1 MSLKKMLAVVAA
13 ASLVAVAAPAFAANP
28 FSDVP
33 MNHWAYD
40 AVEQLSAKGILEGY
54 PNGTFKG
61 NRAMTRYEIATMVAR
76 MMAAGG
82 LSGEDLEK
90 LKALVVEFQPEL
102 EALGVKVDGFD
113 SRLSALEKG
122 VGGWR
127 ITGQMRFDYNAW
139 DKDGKDTSD
148 DGFTMNRARLFLH
161 KDLSDGITFDARWH
175 KDTFD
180 RWWVTAKDF
189 MGLEGLTMRGGQ
201 FYLNWEDDNGWGADN
216 STFFMD
222 SHYRGFDLKYT
233 RGMFTVEGFAASN
246 FAGGVYAANASDE
259 YYGARLKFDFSEK
272 FWLGVNGLWN
282 NVKGDEDEEVV
293 VVGGTPAVKKTT
305 TDAQKYKVYWAD
317 LGFKF
322 MDGLELRGAYY
333 MEDIDNPMVGK
344 PDDPKAWRAAL
355 AVDQDVLKFTSLWV
369 EYAKIDEGFMMHNN
383 PWSFSDIV
391 YPGEFTG
398 YKEEITKDTE
408 YANHF
413 GVQEDTKVLFVKAKQ
428 KWNDKWSTIE
438 RYVKYDADSD
448 DAKEWSVAIG
458 YQYSPNL
465 YFELAY
471 ADMDGRFKGG
481 KVDDTYDNNQIRF
494 RTLLNF

>member
-122 VGGWR
+122 VGGWK

-139 DKDGKDTSD
+139 DNDGAATGAGA

-161 KDLSDGITFDARWH
+161 KDLTDGITFDARYH
-175 KDTFD
+175 AGRFD
-180 RWWVTAKDF
+180 RWWLTAKDV

-201 FYLNWEDDNGWGADN
+201 FYLDWEDEDGLYDDNDAFN
-216 STFFMD
+216 MD
-222 SHYRGFDLKYT
+222 ANYRGFDLKYN

-246 FAGGVYAANASDE
+246 QGGSIYDPNASDE

-272 FWLGVNGLWN
+272 FWLSLNGLWY
-282 NVKGDEDEEVV
+282 NVDN
-293 VVGGTPAVKKTT
+293 TNYKT
-305 TDAQKYKVYWAD
+305 YWAG
-317 LGFKF
+317 LGFSF
-322 MDGLELRGAYY
+322 MDGLELKGAYY
-333 MEDIDNPMVGK
+333 MEDIDGAAI
-344 PDDPKAWRAAL
+344 DDPKAWKAIL
-355 AVDQDVLKFTSLWV
+355 DVSQDVLKFTSLWV
-369 EYAKIDEGFMMHNN
+369 EYAQFDQGFYIDRS
-383 PWSFSDIV
+383 PWSFSDV
-391 YPGEFTG
+391 LWPGD
-398 YKEEITKDTE
+398 IS
-408 YANHF
+408 A
-413 GVQEDTKVLFVKAKQ
+413 GVTLPDDADVLFVKAKQ

-438 RYVKYDADSD
+438 RYVKYDIDNFW

-471 ADMDGRFKGG
+471 ADMDGSFF
-481 KVDDTYDNNQIRF
+481 DPNYDNNQIRF

>member
-13 ASLVAVAAPAFAANP
+13 ASLVAAAAPAFAANP

-127 ITGQMRFDYNAW
+127 ISGEMQFDFN
-139 DKDGKDTSD
+139 GGRD
-148 DGFTMNRARLFLH
+148 DLEGNHGFEFDSARLFLH
-161 KDLSDGITFDARWH
+161 RDLSDKVSFDAEWGD
-175 KDTFD
+175 DTFD
-180 RWWVTAKDF
+180 RFYLTAEDF
-189 MGLEGLTMRGGQ
+189 LGWEGFTVKAGQ
-201 FYLNWEDDNGWGADN
+201 FDIDWEDDDGLYYGEHEDAGLFQGL
-216 STFFMD
+216 T
-222 SHYRGFDLKYT
+222 YRGFGLSKSF
-233 RGMFTVEGFAASN
+233 GLAEVSGFAASN
-246 FAGGVYAANASDE
+246 RADDGWSVYDRNESGE
-259 YYGARLKFDFSEK
+259 YYGARLKLNFNEK
-272 FWLGVNGLWN
+272 FWLSANGYW
-282 NVKGDEDEEVV
+282 VRPEGKSAAEWGSDDF
-293 VVGGTPAVKKTT
+293 A
-305 TDAQKYKVYWAD
+305 AYWAA

-322 MDGLELRGAYY
+322 ADGLELKGAYY
-333 MEDIDNPMVGK
+333 MEDIDGAAI
-344 PDDPKAWRAAL
+344 DDPKAWKVAL
-355 AVDQDVLKFTSLWV
+355 DVSQDVLKFTSLWV
-369 EYAKIDEGFMMHNN
+369 EYAQFDQGFIAENL
-383 PWSFSDIV
+383 PYAFGKLGD
-391 YPGEFTG
+391 YLDGFTTFG
-398 YKEEITKDTE
+398 ADTD
-408 YANHF
+408 
-413 GVQEDTKVLFVKAKQ
+413 VIFVAAKQ
-428 KWNDKWSTIE
+428 EWNDKWSTFG
-438 RYVKYDADSD
+438 RYAQYDPDGGD
-448 DAKEWSVAIG
+448 KAKDWAVGVG

-471 ADMDGRFKGG
+471 NKMDVGANGVPGFEDGSF
-481 KVDDTYDNNQIRF
+481 IRF
-494 RTLLNF
+494 RTLLTF

>member
-1 MSLKKMLAVVAA
+1 MSMKKMLAVVAA

-122 VGGWR
+122 VGGWK

-139 DKDGKDTSD
+139 DNDGAATGAGA

-161 KDLSDGITFDARWH
+161 KDLTDGITFDARYH
-175 KDTFD
+175 AGRFD
-180 RWWVTAKDF
+180 RWWLTAKDF

-201 FYLNWEDDNGWGADN
+201 FYLDWEDEDGLYDDNDAFN
-216 STFFMD
+216 MD
-222 SHYRGFDLKYT
+222 ANYRGFDLKYN

-246 FAGGVYAANASDE
+246 QGGSIYDPNASDE

-272 FWLGVNGLWN
+272 FWLSLNGLWY
-282 NVKGDEDEEVV
+282 NVDN
-293 VVGGTPAVKKTT
+293 TNYKT
-305 TDAQKYKVYWAD
+305 YWAG
-317 LGFKF
+317 LGFSF
-322 MDGLELRGAYY
+322 MDGLELKGAYY
-333 MEDIDNPMVGK
+333 MEDIDGAAI
-344 PDDPKAWRAAL
+344 DDPKAWKAIL
-355 AVDQDVLKFTSLWV
+355 DVSQDVLKFTSLWV
-369 EYAKIDEGFMMHNN
+369 EYAQFDQGFYIDRS
-383 PWSFSDIV
+383 PWSFSDV
-391 YPGEFTG
+391 LWPGD
-398 YKEEITKDTE
+398 IS
-408 YANHF
+408 A
-413 GVQEDTKVLFVKAKQ
+413 GVTLPDDADVLFVKAKQ

-438 RYVKYDADSD
+438 RYVKYDIDNFW

-458 YQYSPNL
+458 HQYSPNL

-471 ADMDGRFKGG
+471 ADMDGSFF
-481 KVDDTYDNNQIRF
+481 DPNYDNNQIRF

>member
-1 MSLKKMLAVVAA
+1 
-13 ASLVAVAAPAFAANP
+13 
-28 FSDVP
+28 P

-127 ITGQMRFDYNAW
+127 ITGQFRMDYNAW
-139 DKDGKDTSD
+139 DEDGSDDSD
-148 DGFTMNRARLFLH
+148 DGFKISRYRLFLH
-161 KDLSDGITFDARWH
+161 KDLSDGVTFDARWH
-175 KDTFD
+175 GGKFD
-180 RWWVTAKDF
+180 RAWVTAKDF

-201 FYLNWEDDNGWGADN
+201 FVLDWEDEDGLYTDNDA
-216 STFFMD
+216 FFMD
-222 SHYRGFDLKYT
+222 ANYRGFDLKYSC
-233 RGMFTVEGFAASN
+233 GMFTVEGFAASN
-246 FAGGVYAANASDE
+246 KGSDGKVEVTDDKGNVHLEDRGIYNNNASNE
-259 YYGARLKFDFSEK
+259 YYGARLRFDFSEK
-272 FWLGVNGLWN
+272 LWLSVNGLW
-282 NVKGDEDEEVV
+282 EDR
-293 VVGGTPAVKKTT
+293 GNTDYKT
-305 TDAQKYKVYWAD
+305 YWAG
-317 LGFKF
+317 LGFSF
-322 MDGLELRGAYY
+322 MDGLELKGAYY
-333 MEDIDNPMVGK
+333 MQDIDVAAPAV
-344 PDDPKAWRAAL
+344 DDPKAWKAIL
-355 AVDQDVLKFTSLWV
+355 DVSQDVLKFTSLWV
-369 EYAKIDEGFMMHNN
+369 EYAQFDKGFILHNN
-383 PWSFSDIV
+383 PYSFSDIV
-391 YPGEFTG
+391 WPTNVTG
-398 YKEEITKDTE
+398 PMADDMKAI
-408 YANHF
+408 
-413 GVQEDTKVLFVKAKQ
+413 FVKAKQ

-438 RYVKYDADSD
+438 RYTKYDMDGNN

-471 ADMDGRFKGG
+471 ADMDGQIG
-481 KVDDTYDNNQIRF
+481 DPNYDNNQIRF
-494 RTLLNF
+494 RTYLTF

>member
-13 ASLVAVAAPAFAANP
+13 ASLVAAAAPAFAANP

-122 VGGWR
+122 VGGWK

-139 DKDGKDTSD
+139 DNDGAATGAGA

-161 KDLSDGITFDARWH
+161 KDLTDGITFDARYH
-175 KDTFD
+175 AGRFD
-180 RWWVTAKDF
+180 RWWLTAKDF

-201 FYLNWEDDNGWGADN
+201 FYLDWEDEDGLYDDNDAFN
-216 STFFMD
+216 MD
-222 SHYRGFDLKYT
+222 ANYRGFDLKYN

-246 FAGGVYAANASDE
+246 QGGSIYDPNASDE

-272 FWLGVNGLWN
+272 FWLSLNGLWY
-282 NVKGDEDEEVV
+282 NVGN
-293 VVGGTPAVKKTT
+293 TNYKT
-305 TDAQKYKVYWAD
+305 YWAG
-317 LGFKF
+317 LGFSF
-322 MDGLELRGAYY
+322 MDGLELKGAYY
-333 MEDIDNPMVGK
+333 MEDIDGAAI
-344 PDDPKAWRAAL
+344 DDPKAWKAIL
-355 AVDQDVLKFTSLWV
+355 DVSQDVLKFTSLWV
-369 EYAKIDEGFMMHNN
+369 EYAQFDQGFYIDRS
-383 PWSFSDIV
+383 PWSFSDV
-391 YPGEFTG
+391 LWPGD
-398 YKEEITKDTE
+398 IS
-408 YANHF
+408 A
-413 GVQEDTKVLFVKAKQ
+413 GVTLPDDADVLFVKAKQ

-438 RYVKYDADSD
+438 RYVKYDIDNFW

-471 ADMDGRFKGG
+471 ADMDGSFF
-481 KVDDTYDNNQIRF
+481 DPNYDNNQIRF

>member
-122 VGGWR
+122 VGGWK

-139 DKDGKDTSD
+139 DNDGAATGAGA

-161 KDLSDGITFDARWH
+161 KDLTDGITFDARYH
-175 KDTFD
+175 AGRFD
-180 RWWVTAKDF
+180 RWWLTAKDF

-201 FYLNWEDDNGWGADN
+201 FYLDWEDEDGLYDDGLYDDNDAFN
-216 STFFMD
+216 MD
-222 SHYRGFDLKYT
+222 ANYRGFDLKYN

-246 FAGGVYAANASDE
+246 QGGSIYDPNASDE

-272 FWLGVNGLWN
+272 FWLSLNGLWY
-282 NVKGDEDEEVV
+282 NVDN
-293 VVGGTPAVKKTT
+293 TNYKT
-305 TDAQKYKVYWAD
+305 YWAG
-317 LGFKF
+317 LGFSF
-322 MDGLELRGAYY
+322 MDGLELKGAYY
-333 MEDIDNPMVGK
+333 MEDIDGAAI
-344 PDDPKAWRAAL
+344 DDPKAWKAIL
-355 AVDQDVLKFTSLWV
+355 DVSQDVLKFTSLWV
-369 EYAKIDEGFMMHNN
+369 EYAQFDQGFYIDRS
-383 PWSFSDIV
+383 PWSFSDV
-391 YPGEFTG
+391 LWPGD
-398 YKEEITKDTE
+398 IS
-408 YANHF
+408 A
-413 GVQEDTKVLFVKAKQ
+413 GVTLPDDADVLFVKAKQ

-438 RYVKYDADSD
+438 RYVKYDIDNFW

-471 ADMDGRFKGG
+471 ADMDGSFF
-481 KVDDTYDNNQIRF
+481 DPNYDNNQIRF

>member
-122 VGGWR
+122 VGGWK

-139 DKDGKDTSD
+139 DNDGAATGAGA

-161 KDLSDGITFDARWH
+161 KDLTDGITFDARYH
-175 KDTFD
+175 AGRFD
-180 RWWVTAKDF
+180 RWWLTAKDF

-201 FYLNWEDDNGWGADN
+201 FYLDWEDEDGLYDDNDAFN
-216 STFFMD
+216 MD
-222 SHYRGFDLKYT
+222 ANYRGFDLKYN

-246 FAGGVYAANASDE
+246 QGGSIYDPNASDE

-272 FWLGVNGLWN
+272 FWLSLNGLWY
-282 NVKGDEDEEVV
+282 NVGN
-293 VVGGTPAVKKTT
+293 TNYKT
-305 TDAQKYKVYWAD
+305 YWAG
-317 LGFKF
+317 LGFSF
-322 MDGLELRGAYY
+322 MDGLELKGAYY
-333 MEDIDNPMVGK
+333 MEDIDGAAI
-344 PDDPKAWRAAL
+344 DDPKAWKAIL
-355 AVDQDVLKFTSLWV
+355 DVSQDVLKFTSLWV
-369 EYAKIDEGFMMHNN
+369 EYAQFDQGFYIDRS
-383 PWSFSDIV
+383 PWSFSDV
-391 YPGEFTG
+391 LWPGD
-398 YKEEITKDTE
+398 IS
-408 YANHF
+408 A
-413 GVQEDTKVLFVKAKQ
+413 GVTLPDDADVLFVKAKQ

-438 RYVKYDADSD
+438 RYVKYDIDNFW

-471 ADMDGRFKGG
+471 ADMDGSFF
-481 KVDDTYDNNQIRF
+481 DPNYDNNQIRF

>member
-1 MSLKKMLAVVAA
+1 MSMKKMLAVVAA
-13 ASLVAVAAPAFAANP
+13 ASLAAAAAPAFAANP

-122 VGGWR
+122 LGGWK

-139 DKDGKDTSD
+139 DNDVFDSKGEPVGAGH

-161 KDLSDGITFDARWH
+161 RDLSDGVSFDARWH
-175 KDTFD
+175 RGNFD

-201 FYLNWEDDNGWGADN
+201 FYLDWEDEDGLYDDNDAFN
-216 STFFMD
+216 MD
-222 SHYRGFDLKYT
+222 ANYRGFDLKYN

-246 FAGGVYAANASDE
+246 QGGNIYADNASDE

-272 FWLGVNGLWN
+272 FWLSLNGLWY
-282 NVKGDEDEEVV
+282 NVDDVNY
-293 VVGGTPAVKKTT
+293 KT
-305 TDAQKYKVYWAD
+305 YWAG
-317 LGFKF
+317 LGFSF
-322 MDGLELRGAYY
+322 MDGLELKGAYY
-333 MEDIDNPMVGK
+333 MEDIDGAAI
-344 PDDPKAWRAAL
+344 DDPKAFKVIL
-355 AVDQDVLKFTSLWV
+355 DVSQDVLKFTSLWV
-369 EYAKIDEGFMMHNN
+369 EYAKLDEGFYIDRS
-383 PWSFSDIV
+383 PWSFSDIDW
-391 YPGEFTG
+391 PGD
-398 YKEEITKDTE
+398 IS
-408 YANHF
+408 A
-413 GVQEDTKVLFVKAKQ
+413 GVTLPDDVDVLFVKAKQ

-438 RYVKYDADSD
+438 RYVKYDIDSFW

-471 ADMDGRFKGG
+471 ADMDGSFL
-481 KVDDTYDNNQIRF
+481 DPDYDNNQIRF

>member
-1 MSLKKMLAVVAA
+1 MSMKKMLAVVAA

-127 ITGQMRFDYNAW
+127 ITGQFRMDYNAW
-139 DKDGKDTSD
+139 DEDGSDDSD
-148 DGFTMNRARLFLH
+148 DGFKISRYRLFLH
-161 KDLSDGITFDARWH
+161 KDLSDGVTFDARWH
-175 KDTFD
+175 GGKFD
-180 RWWVTAKDF
+180 RAWVTAKDF

-201 FYLNWEDDNGWGADN
+201 FVLDWEDEDGLYTDNDA
-216 STFFMD
+216 FFMD
-222 SHYRGFDLKYT
+222 ANYRGFDLKYS

-246 FAGGVYAANASDE
+246 KGSDGKVEVTDDKGNVHLEDRGIYNNNASNE
-259 YYGARLKFDFSEK
+259 YYGARLRFDFSEK
-272 FWLGVNGLWN
+272 LWLSVNGLW
-282 NVKGDEDEEVV
+282 EDR
-293 VVGGTPAVKKTT
+293 GNTDYKT
-305 TDAQKYKVYWAD
+305 YWAG
-317 LGFKF
+317 LGFSF
-322 MDGLELRGAYY
+322 MDGLELKGAYY
-333 MEDIDNPMVGK
+333 MQDIDVAAPAV
-344 PDDPKAWRAAL
+344 DDPKAWKAIL
-355 AVDQDVLKFTSLWV
+355 DVSQDVLKFTSLWV
-369 EYAKIDEGFMMHNN
+369 EYAQFDKGFILHNN
-383 PWSFSDIV
+383 PYSFSDIV
-391 YPGEFTG
+391 WPTNVTG
-398 YKEEITKDTE
+398 PMADDMKAI
-408 YANHF
+408 
-413 GVQEDTKVLFVKAKQ
+413 FVKAKQ

-438 RYVKYDADSD
+438 RYTKYDMDGNN

-471 ADMDGRFKGG
+471 ADMDGQIG
-481 KVDDTYDNNQIRF
+481 DPNYDNNQIRF
-494 RTLLNF
+494 RTYLTF

>member
-1 MSLKKMLAVVAA
+1 MSMKKMLAVVAA
-13 ASLVAVAAPAFAANP
+13 ASLAAAAAPAFAANP

-122 VGGWR
+122 LGGWK

-139 DKDGKDTSD
+139 DNDVAGSGSGE

-161 KDLSDGITFDARWH
+161 RDLSDGVSFDARWH
-175 KDTFD
+175 RGNFD

-201 FYLNWEDDNGWGADN
+201 FYLDWEDEDGLYDDNDAFN
-216 STFFMD
+216 MD
-222 SHYRGFDLKYT
+222 ANYRGFDLKYN
-233 RGMFTVEGFAASN
+233 RGMFTVEGFAASRR
-246 FAGGVYAANASDE
+246 GGGSVYAANPSDDV
-259 YYGARLKFDFSEK
+259 YGARLKLDFSEK
-272 FWLGVNGLWN
+272 LWLSVNGLWEDR
-282 NVKGDEDEEVV
+282 GDTDY
-293 VVGGTPAVKKTT
+293 KT
-305 TDAQKYKVYWAD
+305 YWAG
-317 LGFKF
+317 LGFSF
-322 MDGLELRGAYY
+322 MDGLELKGAYY
-333 MEDIDNPMVGK
+333 MQDIADDSVVVAGA
-344 PDDPKAWRAAL
+344 DDPKAWKVIL
-355 AVDQDVLKFTSLWV
+355 DVSQDVLKFTSLWV
-369 EYAKIDEGFMMHNN
+369 EYAQFDQGFILHNN
-383 PWSFSDIV
+383 PYSFSDIDWPEYDKV
-391 YPGEFTG
+391 
-398 YKEEITKDTE
+398 IT
-408 YANHF
+408 
-413 GVQEDTKVLFVKAKQ
+413 VQDDMDALFVKAKQ
-428 KWNDKWSTIE
+428 KWNEKWSSFE
-438 RYVKYDADSD
+438 RYVKYDMDNVND
-448 DAKEWSVAIG
+448 MKEWTVGIG
-458 YQYSPNL
+458 YQYTPNL

-471 ADMDGRFKGG
+471 SDMDGKLG
-481 KVDDTYDNNQIRF
+481 DPDYDNNQIRF

>member
-1 MSLKKMLAVVAA
+1 MSMKKMLAVVAA

-122 VGGWR
+122 VGGWK

-139 DKDGKDTSD
+139 DNDGAATGAGA

-161 KDLSDGITFDARWH
+161 RDLSDGVSFDARWH
-175 KDTFD
+175 RGNFD

-201 FYLNWEDDNGWGADN
+201 FYLDWEDEDGLYDDNDAFN
-216 STFFMD
+216 MD
-222 SHYRGFDLKYT
+222 ANYRGFDLKYN

-246 FAGGVYAANASDE
+246 QGGNIYADNASDE

-272 FWLGVNGLWN
+272 FWLSLNGLWY
-282 NVKGDEDEEVV
+282 NVGDN
-293 VVGGTPAVKKTT
+293 ANYKT
-305 TDAQKYKVYWAD
+305 YWAG
-317 LGFKF
+317 LGFSF
-322 MDGLELRGAYY
+322 MDGLELKGAYY
-333 MEDIDNPMVGK
+333 MEDIDGAAI
-344 PDDPKAWRAAL
+344 DDPKAWKAIL
-355 AVDQDVLKFTSLWV
+355 DVSQDVLKFTSLWV
-369 EYAKIDEGFMMHNN
+369 EYAQFDQGFYIDRS
-383 PWSFSDIV
+383 PWSFSDV
-391 YPGEFTG
+391 LWPGD
-398 YKEEITKDTE
+398 IS
-408 YANHF
+408 A
-413 GVQEDTKVLFVKAKQ
+413 GVTLPDDADVLFVKAKQ

-438 RYVKYDADSD
+438 RYVKYDIDNFW

-471 ADMDGRFKGG
+471 ADMDGSFF
-481 KVDDTYDNNQIRF
+481 DPNYDNNQIRF

>member
-127 ITGQMRFDYNAW
+127 ITGQFRMDYNAW
-139 DKDGKDTSD
+139 DEDGSDDSD
-148 DGFTMNRARLFLH
+148 DGFKISRYRLFLH
-161 KDLSDGITFDARWH
+161 KDLSDGVTFDARWH
-175 KDTFD
+175 GGKFD
-180 RWWVTAKDF
+180 RAWVTAKDF

-201 FYLNWEDDNGWGADN
+201 FVLDWEDEDGLYTDNDA
-216 STFFMD
+216 FFMD
-222 SHYRGFDLKYT
+222 ANYRGFDLKYSC
-233 RGMFTVEGFAASN
+233 GMFTVEGFAASN
-246 FAGGVYAANASDE
+246 KGSDGKVEVTDDKGNVHLEDRGIYNNNASNE
-259 YYGARLKFDFSEK
+259 YYGARLRFDFSEK
-272 FWLGVNGLWN
+272 LWLSVNGLW
-282 NVKGDEDEEVV
+282 EDR
-293 VVGGTPAVKKTT
+293 GNTDYKT
-305 TDAQKYKVYWAD
+305 YWAG
-317 LGFKF
+317 LGFSF
-322 MDGLELRGAYY
+322 MDGLELKGAYY
-333 MEDIDNPMVGK
+333 MQDIDVAAPAV
-344 PDDPKAWRAAL
+344 DDPKAWKAIL
-355 AVDQDVLKFTSLWV
+355 DVSQDVLKFTSLWV
-369 EYAKIDEGFMMHNN
+369 EYAQFDKGFILHNN
-383 PWSFSDIV
+383 PYSFSDIV
-391 YPGEFTG
+391 WPTNVTG
-398 YKEEITKDTE
+398 PMADDMKAI
-408 YANHF
+408 
-413 GVQEDTKVLFVKAKQ
+413 FVKAKQ

-438 RYVKYDADSD
+438 RYTKYDMDGNN

-471 ADMDGRFKGG
+471 ADMDGQIG
-481 KVDDTYDNNQIRF
+481 DPNYDNNQIRF
-494 RTLLNF
+494 RTYLTF

>member
-1 MSLKKMLAVVAA
+1 MSMKKMLAVVAA

-122 VGGWR
+122 VGGWK

-139 DKDGKDTSD
+139 DNDGAATGAGA

-161 KDLSDGITFDARWH
+161 KDLTDGITFDARYH
-175 KDTFD
+175 AGRFD
-180 RWWVTAKDF
+180 RWWLTAKDF

-201 FYLNWEDDNGWGADN
+201 FYLDWEDEDGLYDDNDAFN
-216 STFFMD
+216 MD
-222 SHYRGFDLKYT
+222 ANYRGFDLKYN

-246 FAGGVYAANASDE
+246 QGGSIYDPNASDE

-272 FWLGVNGLWN
+272 FWLSLNGLWY
-282 NVKGDEDEEVV
+282 NVGN
-293 VVGGTPAVKKTT
+293 TNYKT
-305 TDAQKYKVYWAD
+305 YWAG
-317 LGFKF
+317 LGFSF
-322 MDGLELRGAYY
+322 MDGLELKGAYY
-333 MEDIDNPMVGK
+333 MEDIDGAAI
-344 PDDPKAWRAAL
+344 DDPKAWKVAL
-355 AVDQDVLKFTSLWV
+355 DVSQDVLKFTSLWV
-369 EYAKIDEGFMMHNN
+369 EYAQFDQGFIAENL
-383 PWSFSDIV
+383 PYAFGKLGD
-391 YPGEFTG
+391 YLDGFTTFG
-398 YKEEITKDTE
+398 ADTD
-408 YANHF
+408 
-413 GVQEDTKVLFVKAKQ
+413 VIFVAAKQ
-428 KWNDKWSTIE
+428 EWNDKWSTFG
-438 RYVKYDADSD
+438 RYAQYDPDGGD
-448 DAKEWSVAIG
+448 KAKDWAVGVG

-471 ADMDGRFKGG
+471 NKMDVGANGVPGFEDGSF
-481 KVDDTYDNNQIRF
+481 IRF
-494 RTLLNF
+494 RTLLTF

>member
-1 MSLKKMLAVVAA
+1 MSMKKMLAVVAA
-13 ASLVAVAAPAFAANP
+13 ASLAAAAAPAFAANP

-122 VGGWR
+122 VGGWK
-127 ITGQMRFDYNAW
+127 ISGQMRFDYNAW
-139 DKDGKDTSD
+139 DKDEDTKGKKT
-148 DGFTMNRARLFLH
+148 DGFEFNRARLFLH
-161 KDLSDGITFDARWH
+161 KDLTDGITFDARWH

-180 RWWVTAKDF
+180 RWWLTARDF
-189 MGLEGLTMRGGQ
+189 MGMEGLTLKGGQ
-201 FYLNWEDDNGWGADN
+201 FELNWEDDNGWGADN

-222 SHYRGFDLKYT
+222 DHYRGFDLKYS
-233 RGMFTVEGFAASN
+233 RGMFTVEGFAASHKGDN
-246 FAGGVYAANASDE
+246 VYTANDSNE

-272 FWLGVNGLWN
+272 FWLSVNGLWQ
-282 NVKGDEDEEVV
+282 NVDDSN
-293 VVGGTPAVKKTT
+293 
-305 TDAQKYKVYWAD
+305 YKAYWAD

-322 MDGLELRGAYY
+322 MEGLELRGAYY
-333 MEDIDNPMVGK
+333 MEDIAADSVLVAGV
-344 PDDPKAWRAAL
+344 DDPKAWRAAL
-355 AVDQDVLKFTSLWV
+355 VVDQDVLKFTSLWV
-369 EYAKIDEGFMMHNN
+369 EYAKIDQGFILENS

-391 YPGEFTG
+391 WPDHTSF
-398 YKEEITKDTE
+398 KSAQDT
-408 YANHF
+408 
-413 GVQEDTKVLFVKAKQ
+413 DVLFVKAKQ
-428 KWNDKWSTIE
+428 KWNDKWSTVE
-438 RYVKYDADSD
+438 RYVKYDMDTVG

-458 YQYSPNL
+458 YQYTPNL

-471 ADMDGRFKGG
+471 ADMDGRWN
-481 KVDDTYDNNQIRF
+481 DPNYDNNQIRF
-494 RTLLNF
+494 RTYLTF

>member
-1 MSLKKMLAVVAA
+1 MSMKKMLAVVAA
-13 ASLVAVAAPAFAANP
+13 ASLAAAAAPAFAANP

-122 VGGWR
+122 LGGWK

-139 DKDGKDTSD
+139 DNDGAATGAGA
-148 DGFTMNRARLFLH
+148 DGFTMNRGRLFLH
-161 KDLSDGITFDARWH
+161 RDLSDGVSFDARWH
-175 KDTFD
+175 NDRFD

-201 FYLNWEDDNGWGADN
+201 FYLDWEDEDGLYDDNDAFN
-216 STFFMD
+216 MD
-222 SHYRGFDLKYT
+222 ATYRGFDLKYN

-246 FAGGVYAANASDE
+246 QGAGAQGVYTPNASDE

-272 FWLGVNGLWN
+272 FWLSLNGLWY
-282 NVKGDEDEEVV
+282 NVGN
-293 VVGGTPAVKKTT
+293 TNYKT
-305 TDAQKYKVYWAD
+305 YWAG
-317 LGFKF
+317 LGFSF
-322 MDGLELRGAYY
+322 MDGLELKGAYY
-333 MEDIDNPMVGK
+333 MEDIDGAAI
-344 PDDPKAWRAAL
+344 DDPKAFKVIL
-355 AVDQDVLKFTSLWV
+355 DVSQDVLKFTSLWV
-369 EYAKIDEGFMMHNN
+369 EYAQFDQGFYIDRS
-383 PWSFSDIV
+383 PWSFSDV
-391 YPGEFTG
+391 LWPGD
-398 YKEEITKDTE
+398 IS
-408 YANHF
+408 A
-413 GVQEDTKVLFVKAKQ
+413 GVTLPDDADVLFVKAKQ

-438 RYVKYDADSD
+438 RYVKYDIDNFW

-471 ADMDGRFKGG
+471 ADMDGSFF
-481 KVDDTYDNNQIRF
+481 DPNYDNNQIRF

>member
-122 VGGWR
+122 VGGWK

-139 DKDGKDTSD
+139 DNDGAATGAGA

-161 KDLSDGITFDARWH
+161 KDLTDGITFDARYH
-175 KDTFD
+175 AGRFD
-180 RWWVTAKDF
+180 RWWLTAKDF

-201 FYLNWEDDNGWGADN
+201 FYLDWEDEDGLYDDNDAFN
-216 STFFMD
+216 MD
-222 SHYRGFDLKYT
+222 ANYRGFDLKYN

-246 FAGGVYAANASDE
+246 QGGSIYDPNASDE

-272 FWLGVNGLWN
+272 FWLSLNGLWY
-282 NVKGDEDEEVV
+282 NVGN
-293 VVGGTPAVKKTT
+293 TNYKT
-305 TDAQKYKVYWAD
+305 YWAG
-317 LGFKF
+317 LGFSF
-322 MDGLELRGAYY
+322 MDGLELKGAYY
-333 MEDIDNPMVGK
+333 MQDIDVAAPAV
-344 PDDPKAWRAAL
+344 DDPKAWKAIL
-355 AVDQDVLKFTSLWV
+355 DVSQDVLKFTSLWV
-369 EYAKIDEGFMMHNN
+369 EYAQFDQGFYIDRS
-383 PWSFSDIV
+383 PWSFSDV
-391 YPGEFTG
+391 LWPGD
-398 YKEEITKDTE
+398 IS
-408 YANHF
+408 A
-413 GVQEDTKVLFVKAKQ
+413 GVTLPDDADVLFVKAKQ

-438 RYVKYDADSD
+438 RYVKYDIDNFW

-471 ADMDGRFKGG
+471 ADMDGSFF
-481 KVDDTYDNNQIRF
+481 DPNYDNNQIRF

>member
-122 VGGWR
+122 VGGWK

-139 DKDGKDTSD
+139 DNDGAATGAGA

-161 KDLSDGITFDARWH
+161 KDLTDGITFDARYH
-175 KDTFD
+175 AGRFD
-180 RWWVTAKDF
+180 RWWLTAKDF

-201 FYLNWEDDNGWGADN
+201 FYLDWEDEDGLYDDNDAFN
-216 STFFMD
+216 MD
-222 SHYRGFDLKYT
+222 ANYRGFDLKYN

-246 FAGGVYAANASDE
+246 QGGSIYDPNASDE

-272 FWLGVNGLWN
+272 FWLSLNGLWY
-282 NVKGDEDEEVV
+282 NVGN
-293 VVGGTPAVKKTT
+293 TNYKT
-305 TDAQKYKVYWAD
+305 YWAG
-317 LGFKF
+317 LGFSF
-322 MDGLELRGAYY
+322 MDGLELKGAYY
-333 MEDIDNPMVGK
+333 MEDIDGAAI
-344 PDDPKAWRAAL
+344 DDPKAWKAIL
-355 AVDQDVLKFTSLWV
+355 DVSQDVLKFTSLWV
-369 EYAKIDEGFMMHNN
+369 EYAQFDQGFYIDRS
-383 PWSFSDIV
+383 PWSFSDLLW
-391 YPGEFTG
+391 PGD
-398 YKEEITKDTE
+398 IS
-408 YANHF
+408 A
-413 GVQEDTKVLFVKAKQ
+413 GVTLPDDADVLFVKAKQ

-438 RYVKYDADSD
+438 RYVKYDIDNFW

-471 ADMDGRFKGG
+471 ADMDGSFF
-481 KVDDTYDNNQIRF
+481 DPNYDNNQIRF

>member
-1 MSLKKMLAVVAA
+1 MSMKKMLAVVAA

-122 VGGWR
+122 VGGWK

-139 DKDGKDTSD
+139 DNDGAATGAGA

-161 KDLSDGITFDARWH
+161 KDLTDGITFDARYH
-175 KDTFD
+175 AGRFD
-180 RWWVTAKDF
+180 RWWLTAKDF

-201 FYLNWEDDNGWGADN
+201 FYLDWEDEDGLYDDNDAFN
-216 STFFMD
+216 MD
-222 SHYRGFDLKYT
+222 ANYRGFDLKYN

-246 FAGGVYAANASDE
+246 QGGSIYDPNASDE

-272 FWLGVNGLWN
+272 FWLSLNGLWY
-282 NVKGDEDEEVV
+282 NVDN
-293 VVGGTPAVKKTT
+293 TNYKT
-305 TDAQKYKVYWAD
+305 YWAG
-317 LGFKF
+317 LGFSF
-322 MDGLELRGAYY
+322 MDGLELKGAYY
-333 MEDIDNPMVGK
+333 MEDIDGAAI
-344 PDDPKAWRAAL
+344 DDPKAWKAIL
-355 AVDQDVLKFTSLWV
+355 DVSQDVLKFTSLWV
-369 EYAKIDEGFMMHNN
+369 EYAQFDQGFYIDRS
-383 PWSFSDIV
+383 PWSFSDV
-391 YPGEFTG
+391 LWPGD
-398 YKEEITKDTE
+398 IS
-408 YANHF
+408 A
-413 GVQEDTKVLFVKAKQ
+413 GVTLPDDADVLFVKAKQ

-438 RYVKYDADSD
+438 RYVKYDIDNFW

-471 ADMDGRFKGG
+471 ADMDGSFF
-481 KVDDTYDNNQIRF
+481 DPNYDNNQIRF

>member
-13 ASLVAVAAPAFAANP
+13 ASLAAVAAPAFAANP

-122 VGGWR
+122 LGGWK

-139 DKDGKDTSD
+139 DNDGAATGAGA

-161 KDLSDGITFDARWH
+161 RDLSDGVSFDARWH
-175 KDTFD
+175 RGNFD

-201 FYLNWEDDNGWGADN
+201 FYLDWEDEDGLYDDNDAFN
-216 STFFMD
+216 MD
-222 SHYRGFDLKYT
+222 ANYRGFDLKYN

-246 FAGGVYAANASDE
+246 QGGNIYADNASDE

-272 FWLGVNGLWN
+272 FWLSLNGLWY
-282 NVKGDEDEEVV
+282 NVGD
-293 VVGGTPAVKKTT
+293 TNYKT
-305 TDAQKYKVYWAD
+305 YWAG
-317 LGFKF
+317 LGFSF
-322 MDGLELRGAYY
+322 MDGLELKGAYY
-333 MEDIDNPMVGK
+333 MEDIDGAAI
-344 PDDPKAWRAAL
+344 DDPKAFKVIL
-355 AVDQDVLKFTSLWV
+355 DVSQDVLKFTSLWV
-369 EYAKIDEGFMMHNN
+369 EYAKLDQGFYIDRS
-383 PWSFSDIV
+383 PWSFSDV
-391 YPGEFTG
+391 LWPG
-398 YKEEITKDTE
+398 
-408 YANHF
+408 NVSM
-413 GVQEDTKVLFVKAKQ
+413 GVTLPDDVDVLFVKAKQ

-438 RYVKYDADSD
+438 RYVKYDIDNFW

-471 ADMDGRFKGG
+471 ADMDGSFF
-481 KVDDTYDNNQIRF
+481 DPNYDNNQIRF

>member
-1 MSLKKMLAVVAA
+1 MSMKKMLAVVAA

-122 VGGWR
+122 VGGWK

-139 DKDGKDTSD
+139 DNDGAATGAGA

-161 KDLSDGITFDARWH
+161 KDLTDGITFDARYH
-175 KDTFD
+175 AGRFD
-180 RWWVTAKDF
+180 RWWLTAKDF

-201 FYLNWEDDNGWGADN
+201 FYLDWEDEDGLYDDNDAFN
-216 STFFMD
+216 MD
-222 SHYRGFDLKYT
+222 ANYRGFDLKYN

-246 FAGGVYAANASDE
+246 QGGSIYDPNASDE

-272 FWLGVNGLWN
+272 FWLSLNGLWYNVGNTN
-282 NVKGDEDEEVV
+282 NY
-293 VVGGTPAVKKTT
+293 KT
-305 TDAQKYKVYWAD
+305 YWAG
-317 LGFKF
+317 LGFSF
-322 MDGLELRGAYY
+322 MDGLELKGAYY
-333 MEDIDNPMVGK
+333 MEDIDGAAI
-344 PDDPKAWRAAL
+344 DDPKAWKAIL
-355 AVDQDVLKFTSLWV
+355 DVSQDVLKFTSLWV
-369 EYAKIDEGFMMHNN
+369 EYAQFDQGFYIDRS
-383 PWSFSDIV
+383 PWSFSDV
-391 YPGEFTG
+391 LWPGN
-398 YKEEITKDTE
+398 IS
-408 YANHF
+408 A
-413 GVQEDTKVLFVKAKQ
+413 GVTLPDDADVLFVKAKQ

-438 RYVKYDADSD
+438 RYVKYDIDNLW

-471 ADMDGRFKGG
+471 ADMDGNFF
-481 KVDDTYDNNQIRF
+481 DPNYDNNQIRF

>member
-122 VGGWR
+122 VGGWK
-127 ITGQMRFDYNAW
+127 ITGQMRFDYWGW
-139 DKDGKDTSD
+139 DEDQTATGDTA
-148 DGFTMNRARLFLH
+148 DGFSMNRARLFLH
-161 KDLSDGITFDARWH
+161 RDLSDGVSFDARWH
-175 KDTFD
+175 RGNFD

-201 FYLNWEDDNGWGADN
+201 FALDWEGEDGLYDDNDA
-216 STFFMD
+216 FFMD
-222 SHYRGFDLKYT
+222 TGYRGFDLKYT
-233 RGMFTVEGFAASN
+233 RGIFTVEGFAASN
-246 FAGGVYAANASDE
+246 KGGNIYADNASDE
-259 YYGARLKFDFSEK
+259 YYGARLKLDFSEK
-272 FWLGVNGLWN
+272 FWLSLNGLWVN
-282 NVKGDEDEEVV
+282 GKASEYELDPVIAAFFGVPVKGETTFGSDY
-293 VVGGTPAVKKTT
+293 KT
-305 TDAQKYKVYWAD
+305 YWAG

-322 MDGLELRGAYY
+322 MDGLELKGAYY
-333 MEDIDNPMVGK
+333 MQDIAADSAIFGA
-344 PDDPKAWRAAL
+344 DDPKAWKAIID
-355 AVDQDVLKFTSLWV
+355 VSQDVLKFTSLWV
-369 EYAKIDEGFMMHNN
+369 EYAKLDQGFILNNIPWGFKDSVWPIDLVNN
-383 PWSFSDIV
+383 TVPLMIPF
-391 YPGEFTG
+391 
-398 YKEEITKDTE
+398 DTDVI
-408 YANHF
+408 YVGA
-413 GVQEDTKVLFVKAKQ
+413 TQ
-428 KWNDKWSTIE
+428 KWNEKWKTFE
-438 RYVKYDADSD
+438 RFAKYDMDNIG
-448 DAKEWSVAIG
+448 DAKEWTIGIG

-471 ADMDGRFKGG
+471 NDQDGRLG
-481 KVDDTYDNNQIRF
+481 KDADSYDNNQIRF

>member
-122 VGGWR
+122 VGGWK

-139 DKDGKDTSD
+139 DNDGAATGAGA

-161 KDLSDGITFDARWH
+161 KDLTDGITFDARYH
-175 KDTFD
+175 AGRFD
-180 RWWVTAKDF
+180 RWWLTAKDF

-201 FYLNWEDDNGWGADN
+201 FYLDWEDEDGLYDDNDAFN
-216 STFFMD
+216 MD
-222 SHYRGFDLKYT
+222 ANYRGFDLKYN

-246 FAGGVYAANASDE
+246 QGGSIYDPNASDE

-272 FWLGVNGLWN
+272 FWLSLNGLWY
-282 NVKGDEDEEVV
+282 NVGN
-293 VVGGTPAVKKTT
+293 TNYKT
-305 TDAQKYKVYWAD
+305 YWAG
-317 LGFKF
+317 LGFSF
-322 MDGLELRGAYY
+322 MDGLELKGAYY
-333 MEDIDNPMVGK
+333 MEDIDGAAI
-344 PDDPKAWRAAL
+344 DDPKAWKAIL
-355 AVDQDVLKFTSLWV
+355 DVSQDVLKFTSLWV
-369 EYAKIDEGFMMHNN
+369 EYAQFDQGFYIDRS
-383 PWSFSDIV
+383 PWSFSDV
-391 YPGEFTG
+391 LWPGD
-398 YKEEITKDTE
+398 IS
-408 YANHF
+408 A
-413 GVQEDTKVLFVKAKQ
+413 GVTLPDDADVLFVKAKQ

-438 RYVKYDADSD
+438 RYVKYDIDNFW

-471 ADMDGRFKGG
+471 ADMDGSFLNPN
-481 KVDDTYDNNQIRF
+481 YDNNQIRF

>member
-1 MSLKKMLAVVAA
+1 MSMKKMLAVVAA
-13 ASLVAVAAPAFAANP
+13 ASLAAAAAPAFAANP

-122 VGGWR
+122 LGGWK

-139 DKDGKDTSD
+139 DNDGAATGASA
-148 DGFTMNRARLFLH
+148 DGFTMNRGRLFLH
-161 KDLSDGITFDARWH
+161 RDLSDGVSFDARWH
-175 KDTFD
+175 NDRFD

-201 FYLNWEDDNGWGADN
+201 FYLDWEDEDGLYDDNDAFN
-216 STFFMD
+216 MD
-222 SHYRGFDLKYT
+222 ATYRGFDLKYN

-246 FAGGVYAANASDE
+246 QGAGAQGVYTPNASDE

-272 FWLGVNGLWN
+272 FWLSLNGLWYNVGNTN
-282 NVKGDEDEEVV
+282 NY
-293 VVGGTPAVKKTT
+293 KT
-305 TDAQKYKVYWAD
+305 YWAG
-317 LGFKF
+317 LGFSF
-322 MDGLELRGAYY
+322 MDGLELKGAYY
-333 MEDIDNPMVGK
+333 MEDIDGAAI
-344 PDDPKAWRAAL
+344 DDPKAFKVIL
-355 AVDQDVLKFTSLWV
+355 DVSQDVLKFTSLWV
-369 EYAKIDEGFMMHNN
+369 EYAQFDQGFYIDRS
-383 PWSFSDIV
+383 PWSFSDV
-391 YPGEFTG
+391 LWPGD
-398 YKEEITKDTE
+398 IS
-408 YANHF
+408 A
-413 GVQEDTKVLFVKAKQ
+413 GVTLPDDADVLFVKAKQ

-438 RYVKYDADSD
+438 RYVKYDIDNFW

-471 ADMDGRFKGG
+471 ADMDGSFF
-481 KVDDTYDNNQIRF
+481 DPNYDNNQIRF

>member
-13 ASLVAVAAPAFAANP
+13 ASLVAAAAPAFAANP

-122 VGGWR
+122 VGGWK

-139 DKDGKDTSD
+139 DNDGAATGAGA

-161 KDLSDGITFDARWH
+161 KDLTDGITFDARYH
-175 KDTFD
+175 AGRFD
-180 RWWVTAKDF
+180 RWWLTAKDF

-201 FYLNWEDDNGWGADN
+201 FYLDWEDEDGLYDDNDAFN
-216 STFFMD
+216 MD
-222 SHYRGFDLKYT
+222 ANYRGFDLKYN

-246 FAGGVYAANASDE
+246 QGGSIYDPNASDE

-272 FWLGVNGLWN
+272 FWLSLNGLWY
-282 NVKGDEDEEVV
+282 NVDN
-293 VVGGTPAVKKTT
+293 TNYKT
-305 TDAQKYKVYWAD
+305 YWAG
-317 LGFKF
+317 LGFSF
-322 MDGLELRGAYY
+322 MDGLELKGAYY
-333 MEDIDNPMVGK
+333 MEDIDGAAI
-344 PDDPKAWRAAL
+344 DDPKAWKAIL
-355 AVDQDVLKFTSLWV
+355 DVSQDVLKFTSLWV
-369 EYAKIDEGFMMHNN
+369 EYAQFDQGFYIDRS
-383 PWSFSDIV
+383 PWSFSDV
-391 YPGEFTG
+391 LWPGD
-398 YKEEITKDTE
+398 IS
-408 YANHF
+408 A
-413 GVQEDTKVLFVKAKQ
+413 GVTLPDDADVLFVKAKQ

-438 RYVKYDADSD
+438 RYVKYDIDNFW

-471 ADMDGRFKGG
+471 ADMDGSFF
-481 KVDDTYDNNQIRF
+481 DPNYDNNQIRF

>member
-1 MSLKKMLAVVAA
+1 MSMKKMLAVVAA

-122 VGGWR
+122 VGGWK

-139 DKDGKDTSD
+139 DNDGAATGAGA

-161 KDLSDGITFDARWH
+161 KDLTDGITFDARYH
-175 KDTFD
+175 AGRFD
-180 RWWVTAKDF
+180 RWWLTAKDF

-201 FYLNWEDDNGWGADN
+201 FYLDWEDEDGLYDDNDAFN
-216 STFFMD
+216 MD
-222 SHYRGFDLKYT
+222 ANYRGFDLKYN

-246 FAGGVYAANASDE
+246 QGGSVYDPNASDE

-272 FWLGVNGLWN
+272 FWLSLNGLWY
-282 NVKGDEDEEVV
+282 NVGN
-293 VVGGTPAVKKTT
+293 TNYKT
-305 TDAQKYKVYWAD
+305 YWAG
-317 LGFKF
+317 LGFSF
-322 MDGLELRGAYY
+322 MDGLELKGAYY
-333 MEDIDNPMVGK
+333 MEDIDGAAI
-344 PDDPKAWRAAL
+344 DDPKAWKAIL
-355 AVDQDVLKFTSLWV
+355 DVSQDVLKFTSLWV
-369 EYAKIDEGFMMHNN
+369 EYAQFDQGFYIDRS
-383 PWSFSDIV
+383 PWSFSDV
-391 YPGEFTG
+391 LWPGD
-398 YKEEITKDTE
+398 IS
-408 YANHF
+408 A
-413 GVQEDTKVLFVKAKQ
+413 GVTLPDDADVLFVKAKQ

-438 RYVKYDADSD
+438 RYVKYDIDNFW

-471 ADMDGRFKGG
+471 ADMDGSFF
-481 KVDDTYDNNQIRF
+481 DPNYDNNQIRF

>member
-1 MSLKKMLAVVAA
+1 MSMKKMLAVVAA

-122 VGGWR
+122 LGGWK

-139 DKDGKDTSD
+139 DNDGAATGAGA
-148 DGFTMNRARLFLH
+148 DGFTMNRGRLFLH
-161 KDLSDGITFDARWH
+161 RDLSDGVSFDARWH
-175 KDTFD
+175 NDRFD

-201 FYLNWEDDNGWGADN
+201 FYLDWEDEDGLYDDNDAFN
-216 STFFMD
+216 MD
-222 SHYRGFDLKYT
+222 ATYRGFDLKYN

-246 FAGGVYAANASDE
+246 QGAGAQGVYTPNASDE

-272 FWLGVNGLWN
+272 FWLSLNGLWY
-282 NVKGDEDEEVV
+282 NVGN
-293 VVGGTPAVKKTT
+293 TNYKT
-305 TDAQKYKVYWAD
+305 YWAG
-317 LGFKF
+317 LGFSF
-322 MDGLELRGAYY
+322 MDGLELKGAYY
-333 MEDIDNPMVGK
+333 MEDIDGAAI
-344 PDDPKAWRAAL
+344 DDPKAFKVIL
-355 AVDQDVLKFTSLWV
+355 DVSQDVLKFTSLWV
-369 EYAKIDEGFMMHNN
+369 EYAQFDQGFYIDRS
-383 PWSFSDIV
+383 PWSFSDV
-391 YPGEFTG
+391 LWPGD
-398 YKEEITKDTE
+398 IS
-408 YANHF
+408 A
-413 GVQEDTKVLFVKAKQ
+413 GVTLPDDADVLFVKAKQ

-438 RYVKYDADSD
+438 RYVKYDIDNFW

-471 ADMDGRFKGG
+471 ADMDGSFF
-481 KVDDTYDNNQIRF
+481 DPNYDNNQIRF

>member
-122 VGGWR
+122 VGGWK

-139 DKDGKDTSD
+139 DNDGAATGAGA

-161 KDLSDGITFDARWH
+161 KDLTDGITFDARYH
-175 KDTFD
+175 AGRFD
-180 RWWVTAKDF
+180 RWWLTAKDF

-201 FYLNWEDDNGWGADN
+201 FYLDWEDEDGLYDDNDAFN
-216 STFFMD
+216 MD
-222 SHYRGFDLKYT
+222 ANYRGFDLKYN

-246 FAGGVYAANASDE
+246 QGGSIYDPNASDE

-272 FWLGVNGLWN
+272 FWLSLNGLWY
-282 NVKGDEDEEVV
+282 NVGN
-293 VVGGTPAVKKTT
+293 TNYKT
-305 TDAQKYKVYWAD
+305 YWAG
-317 LGFKF
+317 LGFSF
-322 MDGLELRGAYY
+322 MDGLELKGAYY
-333 MEDIDNPMVGK
+333 MEDIDGAAI
-344 PDDPKAWRAAL
+344 DDPKAWKAIL
-355 AVDQDVLKFTSLWV
+355 DVSQDVLKFTSLWV
-369 EYAKIDEGFMMHNN
+369 EYAQFDQGFYIDRS
-383 PWSFSDIV
+383 PWSFSDV
-391 YPGEFTG
+391 LWPGDISG
-398 YKEEITKDTE
+398 
-408 YANHF
+408 
-413 GVQEDTKVLFVKAKQ
+413 GVTLPDDADVLFVKAKQ

-438 RYVKYDADSD
+438 RYVKYDIDNFW

-471 ADMDGRFKGG
+471 ADMDGSFLNPN
-481 KVDDTYDNNQIRF
+481 YDNNQIRF

>member
-1 MSLKKMLAVVAA
+1 MSMKKMLAVVAA

-122 VGGWR
+122 VGGWK

-139 DKDGKDTSD
+139 DNDVPDSGSGE

-161 KDLSDGITFDARWH
+161 KDLTDGITFDARYH
-175 KDTFD
+175 AGRFD
-180 RWWVTAKDF
+180 RWWLTAKDF

-201 FYLNWEDDNGWGADN
+201 FYLDWEDEDGLYDDNDAFN
-216 STFFMD
+216 MD
-222 SHYRGFDLKYT
+222 ANYRGFDLKYN

-246 FAGGVYAANASDE
+246 QGGSIYAANASDE

-272 FWLGVNGLWN
+272 FWLSLNGLWY
-282 NVKGDEDEEVV
+282 NVGD
-293 VVGGTPAVKKTT
+293 TNYKT
-305 TDAQKYKVYWAD
+305 YWAG
-317 LGFKF
+317 LGFSF
-322 MDGLELRGAYY
+322 MDGLELKGAYY
-333 MEDIDNPMVGK
+333 MEDIDGAAI
-344 PDDPKAWRAAL
+344 DDPKAFKVIL
-355 AVDQDVLKFTSLWV
+355 DVDQDVLKFTSLWV
-369 EYAKIDEGFMMHNN
+369 EYAKFDQGFYIDRS
-383 PWSFSDIV
+383 PWSFSDILW
-391 YPGEFTG
+391 PGDISG
-398 YKEEITKDTE
+398 
-408 YANHF
+408 
-413 GVQEDTKVLFVKAKQ
+413 GVTLPDDGDVLFVKAKQ

-438 RYVKYDADSD
+438 RYVKYDVDNFW

-471 ADMDGRFKGG
+471 ADMDGSFF
-481 KVDDTYDNNQIRF
+481 DPNYDNNQIRF